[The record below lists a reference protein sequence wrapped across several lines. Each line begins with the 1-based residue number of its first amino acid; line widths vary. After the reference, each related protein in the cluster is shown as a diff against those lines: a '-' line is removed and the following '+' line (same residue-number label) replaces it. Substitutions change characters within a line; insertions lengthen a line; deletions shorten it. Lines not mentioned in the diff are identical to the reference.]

1 MEERAPPM
9 PVLRGDTFLQPL
21 YVPDDNVV
29 AKAESS
35 PHRLSRA
42 KLPFQYGIKNRSRV
56 SSTNSTGNLLLEKQ
70 ERKEVEVDDDS
81 FLWIEGSQAGDES
94 DFGFSPL
101 FGASSTSMEQM
112 TSIFDLDERA
122 VSPSSSRHGD
132 NVGRRNSFFSFD
144 DSCLD
149 VTSMPQHHN
158 MDFAFQPYAAT
169 ENVAVNNGVNR
180 GDTWEEIASRCDN
193 RTAKQC
199 SQQWRKIVKTTS
211 VHELPW
217 TETEDDLIRKGVA
230 EKLSWQEIAKLTK
243 RRLSRQCSQRWRKVL
258 DPSIKRFVK
267 WTSEEDAKLIELHK
281 KFPTM
286 SNKEMS
292 TYLPGRTSTQCHNR
306 WVEVLNPD
314 LRRGAFSKEEDDC
327 ILRLRKNG
335 LGWSAMAKDA
345 ILNGRANVALKNR
358 WHTLNRRDKRLMSK
372 RTLSSAQIWK

>member
-1 MEERAPPM
+1 M
-9 PVLRGDTFLQPL
+9 
-21 YVPDDNVV
+21 
-29 AKAESS
+29 
-35 PHRLSRA
+35 
-42 KLPFQYGIKNRSRV
+42 
-56 SSTNSTGNLLLEKQ
+56 
-70 ERKEVEVDDDS
+70 
-81 FLWIEGSQAGDES
+81 EGSEAGQES

-101 FGASSTSMEQM
+101 FSPSSSSLEQV

-122 VSPSSSRHGD
+122 LSTSSSKRG
-132 NVGRRNSFFSFD
+132 NKTGRRNSFLSFD
-144 DSCLD
+144 NSCLD
-149 VTSMPQHHN
+149 VAPMSQLHSMDV
-158 MDFAFQPYAAT
+158 MAFQPD
-169 ENVAVNNGVNR
+169 AVPKDDAINNGVNN
-180 GDTWEEIASRCDN
+180 GDTWEEIALRCDN

-217 TETEDDLIRKGVA
+217 TEAEDDLIRTGVA
-230 EKLSWQEIAKLTK
+230 KKLSWQEIAKLTK

-267 WTSEEDAKLIELHK
+267 WTSEEDAMLIELHK

-292 TYLPGRTSTQCHNR
+292 SYLPGRTSTQCHNR

-314 LRRGAFSKEEDDC
+314 LRRGAFNKEEDDC

-345 ILNGRANVALKNR
+345 ILHGRANVALKNR
-358 WHTLNRRDKRLMSK
+358 WHTLRRRDKRLMSK
-372 RTLSSAQIWK
+372 CTTIAKTNM